1 MISGLFEQ
9 KIEGNVTIAPPLSD
23 KDFFTIFSTPT
34 HRSLSYW
41 VLKGEQSTWPLISM
55 IKNRTCLERKL
66 YQVKMKLEDMMK
78 SLKEKDPSFEN
89 LGLMRKNR
97 TSST

>member
-1 MISGLFEQ
+1 MITELFEQ
-9 KIEGNVTIAPPLSD
+9 KIEGHVTIAPPLSD
-23 KDFFTIFSTPT
+23 KDFFTIFSNPT

-41 VLKGEQSTWPLISM
+41 VLKGEQSTWPLLCM
-55 IKNRTCLERKL
+55 IKNRCIIERKL
-66 YQVKMKLEDMMK
+66 YQVKLKLEGV
-78 SLKEKDPSFEN
+78 LKTVKQKDASFED